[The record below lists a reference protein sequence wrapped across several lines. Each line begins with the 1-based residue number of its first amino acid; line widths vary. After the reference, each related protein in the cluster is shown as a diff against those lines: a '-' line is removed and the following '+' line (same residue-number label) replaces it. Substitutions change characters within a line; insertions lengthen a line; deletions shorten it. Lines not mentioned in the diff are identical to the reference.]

1 MNEKISLESLLS
13 EYKFTEPLPPE
24 VRKGMLKSR
33 KKTIVHIL
41 KKHRQYG
48 LMTFLILSLFF
59 FARKTGITLTLMKA
73 TVAAWTAA
81 ILTTV
86 AVTGAAV
93 YTVHRIIEKNKPP
106 ETELH
111 QASEPVTV
119 QTGGK
124 DGTPQAA
131 SAPVII
137 YHVGI
142 IPFDSSGVDTSV
154 ARTITAALKAELSSR
169 LPGKKIAVF
178 PSNDTEDH
186 IIKNMLMGSVIR
198 FGEGYRFT
206 ARIIDPVSS
215 KILFYK
221 SVEIHSE
228 NDIPEACRNFS
239 GEIAEKLR

>member
-13 EYKFTEPLPPE
+13 TYKFTEPLPPA
-24 VRKGMLKSR
+24 VRKEMLKSR

-41 KKHRQYG
+41 KKNRQYG
-48 LMTFLILSLFF
+48 LMTFLIISLFF
-59 FARKTGITLTLMKA
+59 FARKTGITLSLMKA

-81 ILTTV
+81 VLTTITI
-86 AVTGAAV
+86 TGAAV
-93 YTVHRIIEKNKPP
+93 YTVHRIIEKNKPL
-106 ETELH
+106 ETEIQ
-111 QASEPVTV
+111 QAAEPVTAN
-119 QTGGK
+119 TGGRNE
-124 DGTPQAA
+124 TPQAV
-131 SAPVII
+131 STPVVI

-142 IPFDSSGVDTSV
+142 IPFDNSGVDTSI
-154 ARTITAALKAELSSR
+154 ARNITAALKAELSSR
-169 LPGKKIAVF
+169 LPGKRIAVF
-178 PSNDTEDH
+178 SSRDTEDH

-206 ARIIDPVSS
+206 ARIIDPASS

-239 GEIAEKLR
+239 GEIAGKLQ